1 MNDTTNRTKNIIAEA
16 YLRLLEKHK
25 NEKIPISEI
34 LLEAEIAKGTFYRYF
49 KDKEE
54 LNAYVISYIS
64 NEIFDRFNSFI
75 HAKELKEKNL
85 FPMFINS
92 FKGKF
97 NTLFYLGNENKID
110 YLLLSE
116 IKNNDEYI
124 SLDLLLDIF
133 SLLKKNEDTNLE
145 EIKQIINNHL
155 KKVEEETKI
164 LKVK

>member
-1 MNDTTNRTKNIIAEA
+1 
-16 YLRLLEKHK
+16 
-25 NEKIPISEI
+25 
-34 LLEAEIAKGTFYRYF
+34 
-49 KDKEE
+49 
-54 LNAYVISYIS
+54 
-64 NEIFDRFNSFI
+64 
-75 HAKELKEKNL
+75 
-85 FPMFINS
+85 MFINS

-110 YLLLSE
+110 YLLQSE